1 MFSRIEKATKMKY
14 PLKRLQDQIIVI
26 TGASSGIGLT
36 TARYA
41 AKRGAKLVLAS
52 RNEKALKQLTSELAK
67 CYGCQSIYVVADV
80 GKEKDVRNI
89 AAAALKRFDRFDTW
103 INNAGV
109 SIYGRIE
116 QIPVEDQRKLF
127 ETNFWGVV
135 YGSIVAVEHLKQHG
149 GALINLGSEVSDVAI
164 PLQGI
169 YSASKHAVKGFTD
182 SLRLE
187 LEQEKAPVSVTLI
200 KPAAIDTMY
209 VAHAKNYMDV
219 EPKLPGPIYAPELVA
234 DAILIASQYPKRDI
248 FVGGAA
254 KFFSS
259 AAHYAP
265 RMLDKFMQSFMFKRQ
280 LTGRPARP
288 PEESGLHEPGTAL
301 QERQGQ
307 DSHVFTSSVYTQAV
321 THPKSTAAVLL
332 SAGLIAALVW
342 QLLRTPARR
351 ALPRPR

>member
-1 MFSRIEKATKMKY
+1 MKY
-14 PLKRLQDQIIVI
+14 PLKRLQDQVIVI

-52 RNEKALKQLTSELAK
+52 RNEKALKQLTGELAK

-200 KPAAIDTMY
+200 KPAAIDTMV

-219 EPKLPGPIYAPELVA
+219 EPKLSGPIYAPELVA

-265 RMLDKFMQSFMFKRQ
+265 RMMDKFLQNFMFKRQ
-280 LTGRPARP
+280 LTARPARAAG
-288 PEESGLHEPGTAL
+288 EDALHQSGGTAL

-307 DSHVFTSSVYTQAV
+307 DGHVFTSSVYTHAV
-321 THPKSTAAVLL
+321 TRPKSTAAAVLA
-332 SAGLIAALVW
+332 AGLVTALVW
-342 QLLRTPARR
+342 QLLRPSRSARAR
-351 ALPRPR
+351 

>member
-1 MFSRIEKATKMKY
+1 
-14 PLKRLQDQIIVI
+14 
-26 TGASSGIGLT
+26 
-36 TARYA
+36 
-41 AKRGAKLVLAS
+41 
-52 RNEKALKQLTSELAK
+52 
-67 CYGCQSIYVVADV
+67 
-80 GKEKDVRNI
+80 
-89 AAAALKRFDRFDTW
+89 
-103 INNAGV
+103 
-109 SIYGRIE
+109 
-116 QIPVEDQRKLF
+116 
-127 ETNFWGVV
+127 V

-200 KPAAIDTMY
+200 KPAAVDTMY
-209 VAHAKNYMDV
+209 VAHAKNFMDV
-219 EPKLPGPIYAPELVA
+219 EPKLSGPIYAPELVA

-265 RMLDKFMQSFMFKRQ
+265 RMMDKFLENFMFKRQ
-280 LTGRPARP
+280 LTARPARAAG
-288 PEESGLHEPGTAL
+288 EDALHQPGTGTAL

-307 DSHVFTSSVYTQAV
+307 ESHVFTSSVYTHAV
-321 THPKSTAAVLL
+321 TRPKSAAAAVLA
-332 SAGLIAALVW
+332 AGLIAALVW
-342 QLLRTPARR
+342 QLLRPARSR
-351 ALPRPR
+351 

>member
-1 MFSRIEKATKMKY
+1 
-14 PLKRLQDQIIVI
+14 
-26 TGASSGIGLT
+26 
-36 TARYA
+36 
-41 AKRGAKLVLAS
+41 
-52 RNEKALKQLTSELAK
+52 
-67 CYGCQSIYVVADV
+67 VVADV

-89 AAAALKRFDRFDTW
+89 AAQALKRFDRFDTW

-200 KPAAIDTMY
+200 KPASVDTMV
-209 VAHAKNYMDV
+209 VAHAKNFMEV
-219 EPKLPGPIYAPELVA
+219 EPKLSGPIYAPELVA

-265 RMLDKFMQSFMFKRQ
+265 RMMDKFLQSFMFKRQ
-280 LTGRPARP
+280 LTARPARAVGDD
-288 PEESGLHEPGTAL
+288 GLHQSGGTAL

-307 DSHVFTSSVYTQAV
+307 ESHVYSSSVYTRAV
-321 THPKSTAAVLL
+321 TRPKSTAAVMLA
-332 SAGLIAALVW
+332 AGLVAALVW
-342 QLLRTPARR
+342 QLLRPARSR
-351 ALPRPR
+351 

>member
-1 MFSRIEKATKMKY
+1 MKNR
-14 PLKRLQDQIIVI
+14 LKKLRDQVIVI

-36 TARYA
+36 TARNA
-41 AKRGAKLVLAS
+41 ARRGAKLVLAS
-52 RNEKALKQLTSELAK
+52 RNEKALKELTDELSRK
-67 CYGCQSIYVVADV
+67 GCEAIYVVADV
-80 GKEKDVRNI
+80 GKEADVRNI

-116 QIPVEDQRKLF
+116 QVPVADQRRLF

-135 YGSIVAVEHLKQHG
+135 YGSIVAVEHMKEHG
-149 GALINLGSEVSDVAI
+149 GAIINLGSEVSDVAI

-187 LEQEKAPVSVTLI
+187 LDEAKAPVSVTLI

-209 VAHAKNYMDV
+209 VPHAKNYMDV
-219 EPKLPGPIYAPELVA
+219 EPKLPPPIYAPELVA
-234 DAILIASQYPKRDI
+234 DAILIAAQYPKRDI

-265 RMLDKFMQSFMFKRQ
+265 RMLDRFMQSFMFKYQ
-280 LTGRPARP
+280 QTGRPARDRG
-288 PEESGLHEPGTAL
+288 ESALHEPGTAL
-301 QERQGQ
+301 QETQ
-307 DSHVFTSSVYTQAV
+307 SHESRVFQSSVYTRAV
-321 THPKSTAAVLL
+321 THPKATAAIMVA
-332 SAGLIAALVW
+332 AGLAVVVLW
-342 QLLRTPARR
+342 QLLRKPSMRNLKLRPKLGPRLLAR
-351 ALPRPR
+351 